1 MVAWTFPFS
10 HPKCHEMETRGFRL
24 TCLIP
29 RFCIL
34 LLLPWVATAQRKL
47 PAIFVFGDSLSD
59 AGNNNYIRTLSKA
72 NSPPNGMDFP
82 GGYATGRFTN
92 GRTTVDIIGQL
103 AGLTQFLPPYLAPN
117 ATGKLILNGLNY
129 ASGAGGI
136 LDSTGYIL
144 YGRISFNKQLDYFAN
159 TKAQIINQLG
169 EVSGMEL
176 ISNALYSTNLG
187 SNDFLNNYYQP
198 LSPIA
203 NLTASQVSS
212 LLIKEYHGQLMRLY
226 NMGARKVVVAS
237 LGPLGCIPFQLT
249 FRLSRHGE
257 CSDKVN
263 AEVRD
268 FNAGLFAMVEQL
280 NAELPGAKF
289 IYADAYKGVLE
300 MIQNPSAYGF
310 KVVDEGCCG
319 AGGTYKGVIP
329 CSSLFKLCP
338 NRFDHL
344 FWDPYHPTDKAN
356 VALSAKFWSGTGYT
370 WPVNVQQLLMS

>member
-1 MVAWTFPFS
+1 
-10 HPKCHEMETRGFRL
+10 
-24 TCLIP
+24 
-29 RFCIL
+29 
-34 LLLPWVATAQRKL
+34 
-47 PAIFVFGDSLSD
+47 
-59 AGNNNYIRTLSKA
+59 
-72 NSPPNGMDFP
+72 
-82 GGYATGRFTN
+82 
-92 GRTTVDIIGQL
+92 
-103 AGLTQFLPPYLAPN
+103 
-117 ATGKLILNGLNY
+117 
-129 ASGAGGI
+129 
-136 LDSTGYIL
+136 
-144 YGRISFNKQLDYFAN
+144 
-159 TKAQIINQLG
+159 
-169 EVSGMEL
+169 
-176 ISNALYSTNLG
+176 
-187 SNDFLNNYYQP
+187 
-198 LSPIA
+198 
-203 NLTASQVSS
+203 
-212 LLIKEYHGQLMRLY
+212 
-226 NMGARKVVVAS
+226 MGARKVVVAS

-300 MIQNPSAYGF
+300 MIQNPSAYGKADASFVHIWCWIFAHLNSIWGFRRVTIHRWNILTGF

-370 WPVNVQQLLMS
+370 WPVNVQQLLMSWTPPSMPARKSDYCNNRIFHWRTHVVPEGKIDQNSQQFMVDIDEFAEKSVFLVVELLRVKRGYTSLLRWSEENM